1 MDGSVQHMRVDSPL
15 VDGFAVT
22 PLLCVWPFFFF
33 PEIYLDVDVFCF
45 FSWLPPPPR
54 TSFPGNTGRAQ
65 GRAQGR
71 KSQDEAGETGSRERC
86 QEGDFARTSVNRTT
100 TTRSRDWTPVAVVFD
115 NHYYPLPLLLTL
127 QQRPPQPPTNRHK
140 IRTGIW
146 YGLELT

>member
-1 MDGSVQHMRVDSPL
+1 MDGSVQHMRVDSLL

-100 TTRSRDWTPVAVVFD
+100 TRSRAWTPVAVVFN